1 VLIKAVID
9 TNVWISALLN
19 PGTAR
24 QIVSYLYTGGFQLVC
39 SGELLAEL
47 LRVLSRP
54 KVSATFDQEDV
65 DELLGLIQD
74 KSFFVELQHIAA
86 ISRDP
91 KDDMFLACAA
101 ASQSDYLVTGDNDLL
116 TLKAHQSTKIVTP
129 RQFLELLTSDV

>member
-1 VLIKAVID
+1 MLIKAVID

-65 DELLGLIQD
+65 DELL
-74 KSFFVELQHIAA
+74 V
-86 ISRDP
+86 
-91 KDDMFLACAA
+91 
-101 ASQSDYLVTGDNDLL
+101 
-116 TLKAHQSTKIVTP
+116 
-129 RQFLELLTSDV
+129 